1 MQEFIQMP
9 EKLHLCLCRSSY
21 KCLKNC
27 TFVYAGVYSNLL
39 TTYFLT
45 VCFIDL
51 HFVVVDISRIV
62 CGEFGSPHLGKAAAA
77 ARAARPIAIRV
88 CCVLVCPDWDS

>member
-1 MQEFIQMP
+1 MDD
-9 EKLHLCLCRSSY
+9 EKLADTYIY

-39 TTYFLT
+39 TTYCLT

-51 HFVVVDISRIV
+51 HFIVVGISLSHCR
-62 CGEFGSPHLGKAAAA
+62 EFGSPYLGKAAAA
-77 ARAARPIAIRV
+77 ARAAPPIPIRV
-88 CCVLVCPDWDS
+88 CSVLVCPDWDA